1 MPPAEKP
8 PLGKRRALPLREVKT
23 TFNLESHVQSP
34 MHTTPEMAVNRSGEA
49 GARRSILE
57 HVREFHNERIAKIL
71 SAQAPVSMLDSK
83 MLVLH
88 VMPFST
94 IDERRSKLFDQI
106 CRNRDRFWPIGY
118 RGNAPNSL
126 INIHGLLIASND
138 DGLQKP
144 QRAYVYV
151 LPKSSVEAVVCR
163 LGRGSAGNAIELHYF
178 QAKIIKYTRIYG
190 KSLHSVGIEFPMAV
204 IASLAGVN
212 GMRLLKDCIRHLAED
227 EPYGP
232 LNEDQYCFGETIF
245 EAVPTDDNQC
255 AKILRDPI
263 LDCLANTA
271 GLPSP
276 PYFDDYGN
284 YTGRFGV

>member
-1 MPPAEKP
+1 
-8 PLGKRRALPLREVKT
+8 
-23 TFNLESHVQSP
+23 
-34 MHTTPEMAVNRSGEA
+34 MAVNRSGEA

-126 INIHGLLIASND
+126 INIHGLLIGSND

-178 QAKIIKYTRIYG
+178 QAKIIKYARIYA